1 MIETS
6 QVKVDSCCDAH
17 GMISSLTKEGTKQD
31 DISLRK
37 KKRIKIKSQ
46 CEKQLV
52 MVQVGIK
59 WK

>member
-37 KKRIKIKSQ
+37 KKDQ
-46 CEKQLV
+46 N
-52 MVQVGIK
+52 
-59 WK
+59 